1 MRLGSLSPL
10 LFALALAPTFGCA
23 TYQDDLARGIKY
35 YEGNEHER
43 SLAVLRSLEPDI
55 DSLRPEDR
63 VRYYYFR
70 GMTDYRLAN
79 DTFKVRP
86 DARHWLG
93 LAAAGEKET
102 PAALNEEQKSRL
114 GEALDDLNRDI
125 YGGADTDDA
134 PKRKDDAD
142 GGKKK
147 KKGDDAD
154 TDAPKK
160 KKKADAEDEDAPK
173 KKKKKGD
180 E

>member
-10 LFALALAPTFGCA
+10 LFVLALAPLSGCA
-23 TYQDDLARGIKY
+23 TYQDDLSRGIKY

-125 YGGADTDDA
+125 YGGSDTDDA
-134 PKRKDDAD
+134 PKKKDDGD
-142 GGKKK
+142 GAKKK
-147 KKGDDAD
+147 KKGGDDDA
-154 TDAPKK
+154 DAPKK
-160 KKKADAEDEDAPK
+160 KKKDADDEDAPK
-173 KKKKKGD
+173 KKKKKSED
-180 E
+180 

>member
-10 LFALALAPTFGCA
+10 LVVLALAPVFGCA

-93 LAAAGEKET
+93 LAAAGEKDT
-102 PAALNEEQKSRL
+102 PAALNEEQKTRL
-114 GEALDDLNRDI
+114 AEALDDLNRDI

-134 PKRKDDAD
+134 PKKKDDGDA
-142 GGKKK
+142 KKK
-147 KKGDDAD
+147 KKGDDD
-154 TDAPKK
+154 GDAPKK
-160 KKKADAEDEDAPK
+160 KKKDADSDEEPK
-173 KKKKKGD
+173 KKKKKSD

>member
-1 MRLGSLSPL
+1 MRLGSLSSL
-10 LFALALAPTFGCA
+10 LVVLALAPVAGCA
-23 TYQDDLARGIKY
+23 TYQDDLTRGIKY

-55 DSLRPEDR
+55 DSLRPDDR

-102 PAALNEEQKSRL
+102 PAALTEDQKSRL
-114 GEALDDLNRDI
+114 TEALDDLNHDI

-134 PKRKDDAD
+134 PKKDAVDGDKKAKKRKADAD
-142 GGKKK
+142 A
-147 KKGDDAD
+147 DAD
-154 TDAPKK
+154 EPKKK
-160 KKKADAEDEDAPK
+160 KKKADD
-173 KKKKKGD
+173 
-180 E
+180 